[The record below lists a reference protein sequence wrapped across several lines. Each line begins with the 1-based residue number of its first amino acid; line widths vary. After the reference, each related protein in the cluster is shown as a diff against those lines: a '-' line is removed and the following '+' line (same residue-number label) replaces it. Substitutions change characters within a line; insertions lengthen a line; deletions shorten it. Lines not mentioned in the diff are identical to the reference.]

1 MKKTKSIFAAL
12 ILILSII
19 SPVVSVIP
27 ASASVS
33 WPSFNA
39 DKPIHVYTI
48 QAENKDVYKSNHEKD
63 SGHYTEKNDEIK
75 IRDIYNDGWCK
86 FKYPT
91 PSGSRKSY
99 APLNFFI
106 VGPPEE
112 VFTAQ
117 ADADTYR
124 RPGLKQK
131 AGEIDRGDEVRKLG
145 EYNGDVQVL
154 YNIGSVKNPSGF
166 RAAWIS
172 RDTYNAIKQGGSTS
186 NGRNPDSYNRAIND
200 RDPAHHYLPDD
211 STTYCNI
218 FVYDVMNSY
227 SVPFPSGLANKMY
240 NKLSEGYGGWYEC
253 SAKEAQ
259 KRANK
264 GYPTVVAYYNND
276 GHGHIAVVRPE
287 TNDWK
292 YSKKRGAVIAQA
304 GRHNFNYGNTKDGFG
319 DRSVRYFSH
328 D

>member
-1 MKKTKSIFAAL
+1 MKKIKRILAAL
-12 ILILSII
+12 ILTLSIFF
-19 SPVVSVIP
+19 SVVSVIP

-48 QAENKDVYKSNHEKD
+48 QAENKDVYKSNHDID

-75 IRDIYNDGWCK
+75 IRKIYDDGWCK

-99 APLNFFI
+99 APLDFFI
-106 VGPPEE
+106 VGQPEE
-112 VFTAQ
+112 VFVAQ
-117 ADADTYR
+117 VDADTYR

-172 RDTYNAIKQGGSTS
+172 RDTYSALKQGGGTS
-186 NGRNPDSYNRAIND
+186 YGRNSDSYNKAIND
-200 RDPAHHYLPDD
+200 RDVNHNYLPDQY
-211 STTYCNI
+211 TYCNW
-218 FVYDVMNSY
+218 FVADVLEAYDA
-227 SVPFPSGLANKMY
+227 PLPRELANDMY
-240 NKLSEGYGGWYEC
+240 KDLSSGYGGWYEC

-259 KRANK
+259 NRANK
-264 GYPTVVAYYNND
+264 GYTTVVAYYNNN

-287 TNDWK
+287 NNEWK

-319 DRSVRYFSH
+319 DRSVKYFTH